1 MTYKSILCLNGDIP
15 DTSFFSLA
23 AKVPLISADGAANA
37 LIAQGL
43 IPNII
48 IGDLDSVQTKLLK
61 TIPYIHVYDQNYC
74 DYEKCLHYMEAH
86 DLLPTLIVGINGK
99 RLDHILNNV
108 NIFIQMKG
116 KHLFYAPPFYGLVL
130 QAMDENRVLD
140 NCSISIKTQ
149 PNTIIS
155 LLGMPYARALSRG
168 LKWELDGLE
177 LSFPGQ
183 TSCLNQ
189 TITNEVNLQ
198 VLQGTIL
205 VLIEQNTPPTIDY
218 NCPFQIR

>member
-15 DTSFFSLA
+15 DASFFSLA
-23 AKVPLISADGAANA
+23 EKVPLISADGAANA

-48 IGDLDSVQTKLLK
+48 IGDLDSVQRKLLEI
-61 TIPYIHVYDQNYC
+61 IPYIHAYDQDYC
-74 DYEKCLHYMEAH
+74 DYEKCIHYMEAH

-116 KHLFYAPPFYGLVL
+116 NHLFYAPPFYGLVL
-130 QAMDENRVLD
+130 HETGENRDLD
-140 NCSISIKTQ
+140 KCSISIKTQ
-149 PNTIIS
+149 PNTTIS
-155 LLGMPYARALSRG
+155 LLGMPSARAVSRG
-168 LKWELDGLE
+168 LKWELDGLK
-177 LSFPGQ
+177 LSFPGK

-189 TITNEVNLQ
+189 TITHEVKLQ
-198 VLQGTIL
+198 VLQGTML
-205 VLIEQNTPPTIDY
+205 VLIEQNTPPIIDY
-218 NCPFQIR
+218 QAPFLIR